1 MKININIGIVGLLIV
16 AVGLHITYAYF
27 SLDKPRPEGHPL
39 LVPIQV
45 GKTKTYVSQTR
56 DAGMF
61 IERTRR
67 CAIINSGRGGATHF
81 NQKDSTNGSLEY
93 YFLTGVCP
101 ARPPVLPICPS
112 EPTPVIW
119 SDGDANDNIC
129 DTIDAGGAFGGYD
142 TIDFGGAAGNV
153 CDT

>member
-16 AVGLHITYAYF
+16 ALGLHITYAYF

-56 DAGMF
+56 DAGMY

-67 CAIINSGRGGATHF
+67 LAIIGGGCESAPRF
-81 NQKDSTNGSLEY
+81 GYKDSTNGSLEY
-93 YFLTGVCP
+93 FFISGLCP
-101 ARPPVLPICPS
+101 ARPPKPLCPS
-112 EPTPVIW
+112 EPTPVVW
-119 SDGDANDNIC
+119 SNGDADDQIC
-129 DTIDAGGAFGGYD
+129 DIVDAGGAFGGYEVVD
-142 TIDFGGAAGNV
+142 AGGAVGNV
-153 CDT
+153 CDE